1 MPIQDHANKKNT
13 LIQMGQ
19 IDGTTLPHKSIF
31 MHHLKIKKIL
41 YLAIDFQ
48 CIWLAIVIQADK
60 TKKLRYRIASQTIIH
75 ISFKDKKFN
84 T

>member
-1 MPIQDHANKKNT
+1 MKKILSSQWGN
-13 LIQMGQ
+13 
-19 IDGTTLPHKSIF
+19 
-31 MHHLKIKKIL
+31 LKYNFASQVNIYASFKDKKIL